1 MLGPTCSLLLTCF
14 PTAVQMVMSSVCL
27 HCGRMGETRLQTR
40 TLPHVAEGEPVMV
53 MAFRCLLCGFRRGQG
68 VAVGAAVP
76 APFLQGME
84 GAAGM
89 VQKSCTW
96 TAGSSWTD
104 RLWRT
109 GAAASCGTPSGAR
122 RCVDTVNTAAQFCW
136 QRISMHGCREARA
149 GVCLMCESGL
159 MPASRVP

>member
-1 MLGPTCSLLLTCF
+1 MLGPTCSLLLTCL

-89 VQKSCTW
+89 VQNVALGLLAA
-96 TAGSSWTD
+96 AG
-104 RLWRT
+104 RT
-109 GAAASCGTPSGAR
+109 GCGERG
-122 RCVDTVNTAAQFCW
+122 Q
-136 QRISMHGCREARA
+136 QRAVA
-149 GVCLMCESGL
+149 LL
-159 MPASRVP
+159 PAPADALTQ